1 MFFNMFR
8 YDIVNGLVKNFRKY
22 FFAVFLL
29 LIICIDFYI
38 RSQDIII
45 YMQAAGTKRTYGD
58 LLFYI
63 FGGMEEYVIDP
74 GNLFH
79 YPELWILITLFISY
93 RVLYYPYNDLMGFGR
108 QVLVYSGSR
117 TNWWFSKCCWSVIG
131 TIFYF
136 VLFWSVGL
144 IFCFVMKINISMEV
158 SDYMYQYCGI
168 PIVEGMTHRL
178 DVQLFLLPLL
188 VMISVNLGQL
198 FLSLLFKPL
207 YSYAVTVTVF
217 VASCYYM
224 NPFLIGNYAMA
235 RRSGLLIERGM
246 SAPQGI
252 GLAAL
257 ISFSAVA
264 GGLIVFR
271 HYDILNKE

>member
-1 MFFNMFR
+1 MFFNLVR
-8 YDIVNGLVKNFRKY
+8 YDIVNGLIKNCKKY
-22 FFAVFLL
+22 IFTVFLI

-38 RSQDIII
+38 RSHDMMI
-45 YMQAAGTKRTYGD
+45 YMQAAGAEKTYGD

-63 FGGMEEYVIDP
+63 FGGMEEYIIDP
-74 GNLFH
+74 GNPFH

-93 RVLYYPYNDLMGFGR
+93 RILYYPYKDLMGFGK

-117 TNWWFSKCCWSVIG
+117 TSWWFSKCCWSIIG

-136 VLFWSVGL
+136 VLLWGVGL
-144 IFCFVMKINISMEV
+144 IFCFVMKINISLEV
-158 SDYMYQYCGI
+158 SDYIYQYCDV
-168 PIVEGMTHRL
+168 PVVEGMPHRL

-198 FLSLLFKPL
+198 FLSLLFQPL

-224 NPFLIGNYAMA
+224 SPFLIGNYAMA
-235 RRSGLLIERGM
+235 RRSGLLIDRGM
-246 SAPQGI
+246 SASQGV
-252 GLAAL
+252 GLTVL
-257 ISFSAVA
+257 ISFIAVA